1 MNRTPP
7 SALAH
12 PLCETASL
20 VSLAGLFT
28 FLALTMACGSDDSE
42 TESRAA
48 EDAVAGRF
56 GDDDTND
63 DDTHDDDTNGDTNDN
78 VSNDDTHNDAPPNDG
93 SEDNTTDDESPVVDD
108 TPSPPTYSEWLASV
122 MTQEQVLKCTINGA
136 TTYLDLLPDGQA
148 LVSGDIVD
156 AGTWAQNGEVLTLTF
171 AEFLESS
178 DPAKTYVL
186 GDRLLTLETPSL
198 SCDLYRV
205 PGLNVLAGLFAHCD
219 YEHFSEHW
227 FTFNEDGKLKE
238 YEEFNIQVDTL
249 MYTRFG
255 ASFFVGDTL
264 VLWFPHHD
272 TRPIRTANVYSDGIE
287 VLDDGGNVERTCFFE

>member
-1 MNRTPP
+1 MNRPSL

-12 PLCETASL
+12 PLCETGSL
-20 VSLAGLFT
+20 IALAGLSA
-28 FLALTMACGSDDSE
+28 FLALTMACGSDESE
-42 TESRAA
+42 SESRAA

-63 DDTHDDDTNGDTNDN
+63 DA
-78 VSNDDTHNDAPPNDG
+78 NDDTSDNAVNDDTKEDAPPND
-93 SEDNTTDDESPVVDD
+93 DTTNNATDDAPVVDD
-108 TPSPPTYSEWLASV
+108 TASAPTYTEWLTSV
-122 MTQEQVLKCTINGA
+122 MTQQQVLKCIINGA
-136 TTYLDLLPDGQA
+136 TAYLDLMPDGQA
-148 LVSGDIVD
+148 LVSGDIED
-156 AGTWAQNGEVLTLTF
+156 AGTWSQSGEVLSLAF
-171 AEFLESS
+171 EGFLESS
-178 DPAKTYVL
+178 DPSITYVL

-205 PGLNVLAGLFAHCD
+205 PGFNALFGLFAHCD
-219 YEHFSEHW
+219 YENMSEHW

-264 VLWFPHHD
+264 VMWFPHHD
-272 TRPIRTANVYSDGIE
+272 TRPIRTAKVFNDGIQI
-287 VLDDGGNVERTCFFE
+287 LFDDGSVERSCFFE